1 MTKQIIPYQPQ
12 DIQEPKEI
20 VDAVRARR
28 GGTLMNLDRML
39 LNSPALTRGW
49 NSMLKEIRQ
58 NLSLN
63 DKHKEIGMCGV
74 AILNRAEYE
83 FFHHAPP
90 FIKAGGSE
98 EQVQALR
105 LIGQADFPKT
115 LFSSIENDAVE
126 LTFQMTRNI
135 QVESALMKRLQIAL
149 GNTDA
154 VELVTVIAAYNM
166 VSRFLIALD
175 VNPEED
181 PPE

>member
-12 DIQEPKEI
+12 DIKEPKEI

-83 FFHHAPP
+83 FFHHAP
-90 FIKAGGSE
+90 
-98 EQVQALR
+98 ALQPNLKLR
-105 LIGQADFPKT
+105 
-115 LFSSIENDAVE
+115 
-126 LTFQMTRNI
+126 FQI
-135 QVESALMKRLQIAL
+135 SLQL
-149 GNTDA
+149 KHHW
-154 VELVTVIAAYNM
+154 
-166 VSRFLIALD
+166 
-175 VNPEED
+175 
-181 PPE
+181 

>member
-12 DIQEPKEI
+12 DIKEPKEI
-20 VDAVRARR
+20 VDAVRVRR

-83 FFHHAPP
+83 FFHHAPE
-90 FIKAGGSE
+90 FVKAGGTP
-98 EQVQALR
+98 EQVQELRKIGTAAFNSQLFDAL
-105 LIGQADFPKT
+105 
-115 LFSSIENDAVE
+115 E
-126 LTFQMTRNI
+126 LEVIALTVAMTRDI
-135 QVESALMKRLQIAL
+135 EVPDEVMQRLNQAL
-149 GNTDA
+149 GPQKTVEMVA
-154 VELVTVIAAYNM
+154 VVATYNM
-166 VSRFLIALD
+166 VSRFLIATGIQ
-175 VNPEED
+175 PED
-181 PPE
+181 THS